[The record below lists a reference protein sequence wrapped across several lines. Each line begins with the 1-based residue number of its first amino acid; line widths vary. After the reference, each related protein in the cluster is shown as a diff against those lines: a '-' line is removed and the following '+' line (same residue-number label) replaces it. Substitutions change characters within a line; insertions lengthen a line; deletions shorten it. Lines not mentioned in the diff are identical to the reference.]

1 MVEERRSPGK
11 ENRGNAQIIGLV
23 LLIGMVFAGAMLVF
37 LAGNTLLDDVSGQ
50 SDGDRA
56 ELSMLEAKSELETLA
71 YQDDAPTTLH
81 VEDGEVVED
90 GEIEFRVNGTD
101 AGGNWQPNCRHTVEL
116 GSLVGN
122 HEGEGDVRYQAGGVW
137 RTVDETST
145 MVSRPNLRYRT
156 ETVNGTVVPS
166 VRFPIMTIEGNV
178 GAGDQ
183 YVARENASGM
193 DEDEF
198 RTALCLEGD
207 DAIHQIHE
215 LEITIRDTST
225 IDAWERYAQSEFDD
239 DNATVEGV
247 DEGESG
253 AVTITVNWDPVWEE
267 PSSVGE
273 PIEGAIYGGLWSNGG
288 DVSLSDNQYTVRDS
302 EGNPDWITIGDD
314 LDFGGSVSIDG
325 YLSVDG
331 EVVRKGN
338 AGTCPDVLFAASSR
352 SEGADACDVDG
363 EPDFEPVEP
372 IDDQIE
378 QTLDALADGPA
389 DDPTVAGTLNGGQYY
404 TTDELD
410 LSGTIDTTDGDVE
423 IGVNDSNIVVSDLEI
438 DGPGEV
444 RIYTSGDV
452 RIEGTTTGHD
462 SDSLWIYGKGDSDV
476 RFGQDS
482 SVDFTGVVYAPGDG
496 SSALTF
502 MDQTHIEGAVVG
514 GILGARGN
522 SDVHID
528 FDDSLRSTF
537 PIDDETAASATLE
550 FLTHEVAEEVEVT
563 QEAREVTPLD
573 TVFVL
578 DRSGSMGPPPGDL
591 HYFVEYDAGHYEQ
604 IYEGEAADSPLRNAD
619 GEHETEV
626 EQRTPRH
633 RIYIAD
639 GDEWVYVEESQ
650 FGPEIDRD
658 WGSITYDIPDDRKIR
673 VTEAGFDPAGV
684 RFDATENLMD
694 STLNASLD
702 DRAGYVDFAS
712 DGQTRQSLTTTYD
725 DVRDAFDEETAGGTD
740 IGAGLREGA
749 SLYDDRDSDRV
760 MVLLSDGQN
769 SDSSNNEDT
778 IEAAEAAAEDNI
790 TIYTIG
796 LGEEADDEHL
806 GNIAS
811 VTGGEYYYA
820 DDTDELMD
828 RFDELREV
836 VGDRTERYIEH
847 KDVETRVGTRTIDG
861 DTYDLSP
868 GEPQN
873 ITFISY
879 DCATTNSTGDAEEHD
894 GKTYDHHECE
904 DRNESGAHEI
914 NESVETSYNVYEDD
928 DDLVDYDGGWW
939 QTALSESLR
948 DEGLIDGD
956 DDFVLAENERVIAVN
971 YEGPDTPTGYAVFK
985 LTMHQPSL
993 PPDGSTSSPPS
1004 NTYVISMYQT
1014 QITIES

>member
-11 ENRGNAQIIGLV
+11 ENHGNAQIIGLV

-37 LAGNTLLDDVSGQ
+37 LAGNTLLDDISGQ

-101 AGGNWQPNCRHTVEL
+101 AGGDPRNSSHTVEL
-116 GSLVGN
+116 GSLVEN

-137 RTVDETST
+137 RTTDETST

-156 ETVNGTVVPS
+156 EVVDGTAVPS

-198 RTALCLEGD
+198 RAELGLAGD
-207 DAIHQIHE
+207 DAIYQIHE

-253 AVTITVNWDPVWEE
+253 AVTITVHW
-267 PSSVGE
+267 
-273 PIEGAIYGGLWSNGG
+273 
-288 DVSLSDNQYTVRDS
+288 
-302 EGNPDWITIGDD
+302 NPDRGSAHSPVGQFDRTIYSGLTATGGADMKTSTPFTVTDTAGNLDWVTVDGDLEFQGD
-314 LDFGGSVSIDG
+314 AAANGNFSVSGEFSKTSTAGSCPNTVYANATGDNVEGCTLNGNSTVQSID
-325 YLSVDG
+325 
-331 EVVRKGN
+331 
-338 AGTCPDVLFAASSR
+338 
-352 SEGADACDVDG
+352 
-363 EPDFEPVEP
+363 P
-372 IDDQIE
+372 IDDDVTDAIE
-378 QTLDALADGPA
+378 TLENATPLRTNPGALDA
-389 DDPTVAGTLNGGQYY
+389 GQYY
-404 TTDELD
+404 IDRPLR
-410 LSGTIDTTDGDVE
+410 LSGTIDTSNGSVE
-423 IGVNDSNIVVSDLEI
+423 IGVDDGSRLDIRDLEVN
-438 DGPGEV
+438 GSGEV
-444 RIYTSGDV
+444 RIYASGNIMVD
-452 RIEGTTTGHD
+452 GDNTNHD
-462 SDSLWIYGKGDSDV
+462 TDSLWIYGTSSSDIW
-476 RFGQDS
+476 FGQRSDP
-482 SVDFTGVVYAPGDG
+482 DFTGVIYAPSDG
-496 SSALTF
+496 RSTLQFPRT
-502 MDQTHIEGAVVG
+502 TTIEGAVVG
-514 GILGARGN
+514 GKLGPAGN
-522 SDVHID
+522 QNVTIR
-528 FDDSLRSTF
+528 FDESLRTDF
-537 PIDDETAASATLE
+537 PVTSEDAASATLE

-563 QEAREVTPLD
+563 REAREVTPLD

-626 EQRTPRH
+626 ERRTPRH

-639 GDEWVYVEESQ
+639 GDEWVSVEESQ
-650 FGPEIDRD
+650 FGSEIDRD
-658 WGSITYDIPDDRKIR
+658 RGSITYDIPDDREIR

-712 DGQTRQSLTTTYD
+712 GGRTRQPLTTAYD
-725 DVRDAFDEETAGGTD
+725 DVRDAFDEGTAGGTD

-760 MVLLSDGQN
+760 MILLSDGQN
-769 SDSSNNEDT
+769 SDPSNNEDT

-796 LGEEADDEHL
+796 LGEEADDDHL
-806 GNIAS
+806 EDIAA

-836 VGDRTERYIEH
+836 VGDRTEHYIEH
-847 KDVETRVGTRTIDG
+847 KDVETRVGTQTIDE

-879 DCATTNSTGDAEEHD
+879 DCAATNSTGDAEEHD
-894 GKTYDHHECE
+894 GKTYDHRECE
-904 DRNESGAHEI
+904 ARDESGAHEI
-914 NESVETSYNVYEDD
+914 NESVDTSYNVYEDD
-928 DDLVDYDGGWW
+928 DDLIDYDGGWW

-971 YEGPDTPTGYAVFK
+971 YEGPDAPTGYAVFK

-1004 NTYVISMYQT
+1004 NTYVISMHQT